1 MKRSSSTWRRTVLAV
16 QAIGLGLFAALST
29 WFVAGAATTLIG
41 LFFGSPAAMAFY
53 AVLGAPPLA
62 TAAFGF
68 GAIASTWTA
77 KDVGGPAP
85 TAVAMLLL
93 LVLALAVI
101 ANEFLSRALGHPE
114 SSALAGVAPLLGGAL
129 YLASIGVGKSRAT
142 PAADG
147 QNDA

>member
-1 MKRSSSTWRRTVLAV
+1 MKKSNSIWRHTALPV
-16 QAIGLGLFAALST
+16 QAIGLGLFAALSA

-41 LFFGSPAAMAFY
+41 LFLGSPAAMAFY
-53 AVLGAPPLA
+53 AVFGAPPLA
-62 TAAFGF
+62 TAAFGY

-77 KDVGGPAP
+77 KDVGGARP

-101 ANEFLSRALGHPE
+101 ANEFLSRGLGHPG
-114 SSALAGVAPLLGGAL
+114 SSALASVAPLLGGAL
-129 YLASIGVGKSRAT
+129 YLASVGVGKSRAT